1 MSGAT
6 LIIGD
11 QAVGDMILAH
21 SLLQT
26 LKEREPDTPIDVVAT
41 ERNASIAM
49 LFPEVRKALIRPGK
63 TTGAFKIDRRLLMY
77 LARAPLRALN
87 FPRLIHQIKCGNYS
101 KAYILRFNPKDAWGP
116 YFAGVPERIGYLRTR
131 NSHVLLTKS
140 YAGSEQPQHK
150 SRSIAMLG
158 YPEGTS
164 FDVPTP
170 VLSIPADALI
180 PLPSNLIPLADSG
193 KLVAFC
199 PGGSSDD
206 KKWPAE
212 SFGKLASWLL
222 ERGFQTI
229 VLGASED
236 QPMAQRIVEN
246 SPTNS
251 VCDLTGR
258 FDLVETIK
266 VLSRCHAL
274 VSNDTGPMHAAAALG
289 IITLGIFMATNPI
302 EWHPLGPT
310 AHYISTYVDGCGIG
324 TLKRP
329 PPPEQV
335 IAKLEELL

>member
-1 MSGAT
+1 MGGAT

-26 LKEREPDTPIDVVAT
+26 LKEREPGTPIDVVAT
-41 ERNASIAM
+41 ERNASIAL
-49 LFPEVRKALIRPGK
+49 LFPEVRRVLVRPGK
-63 TTGAFKIDRRLLMY
+63 SAGAFKIDKRLLKY
-77 LARAPLRALN
+77 LTRVPLRAFN
-87 FPRLIHQIKCGNYS
+87 FPRLLYQIKSGHYS
-101 KAYILRFNPKDAWGP
+101 KAYILRVNPKDAWGP

-158 YPEGTS
+158 YPEGTD
-164 FDVPTP
+164 FEAPTP
-170 VLSIPADALI
+170 ILSIPADALI
-180 PLPSNLIPLADSG
+180 PLPSNLLPLADSG

-199 PGGSSDD
+199 PGGTSDD

-212 SFGKLASWLL
+212 LFGKLASWLL

-229 VLGASED
+229 ILGASED

-258 FDLVETIK
+258 FDLIETIK
-266 VLSRCHAL
+266 VLSCCHAL

-289 IITLGIFMATNPI
+289 IITLGIFMVSNPA
-302 EWHPLGPT
+302 EWRPLGP
-310 AHYISTYVDGCGIG
+310 AAQFISTYVDGCEDWK
-324 TLKRP
+324 TRPRP
-329 PPPEQV
+329 PPSNR
-335 IAKLEELL
+335 LLLN